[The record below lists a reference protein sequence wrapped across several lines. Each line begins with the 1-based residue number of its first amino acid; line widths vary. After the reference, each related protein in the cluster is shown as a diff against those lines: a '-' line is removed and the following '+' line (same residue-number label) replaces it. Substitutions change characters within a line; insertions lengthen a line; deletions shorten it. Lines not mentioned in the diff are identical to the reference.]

1 MRFFGVFAA
10 FTAIT
15 AVFAAPMPAPAPAPG
30 VDSVAV
36 VQARDLTDDI
46 NTILCMLK
54 TDLDNLL
61 PQLSE

>member
-36 VQARDLTDDI
+36 VKARDLTDDI
-46 NTILCMLK
+46 NNILCTLK
-54 TDLDNLL
+54 YDLE
-61 PQLSE
+61 QLIPLFSE